1 MALNVS
7 LHFGPQRTFLE
18 KGVFEFADATVT
30 AAAFYISVLYI
41 ALVMQNIGQE
51 IFVNVCIFIKKLKF
65 HEFVEAFKNISYFY
79 KKCPLTIN
87 VLIYVLFYFFSN

>member
-7 LHFGPQRTFLE
+7 LHFGPQRIFLE

-41 ALVMQNIGQE
+41 ALGMQNIGQE
-51 IFVNVCIFIKKLKF
+51 IFGNVCVFMKKLFVKF
-65 HEFVEAFKNISYFY
+65 HEFVEAFKNISYF
-79 KKCPLTIN
+79 L
-87 VLIYVLFYFFSN
+87 